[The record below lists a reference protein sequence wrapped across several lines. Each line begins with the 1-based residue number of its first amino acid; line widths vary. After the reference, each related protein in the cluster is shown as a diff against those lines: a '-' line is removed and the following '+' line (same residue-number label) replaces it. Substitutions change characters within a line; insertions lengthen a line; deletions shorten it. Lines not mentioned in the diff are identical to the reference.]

1 MKIVALKFGK
11 TEINEGMAF
20 VGGSREKKLPISLL
34 FFLIEQDGKKILVDT
49 GCDTMPGFPLFEHT
63 SPVNILREYGLT
75 PNDITD
81 VILTHSHSDHIEGVK
96 YYKNANIYIHEA
108 GLSEAE
114 IYLKEHKKVFTF
126 KDELEIVKGVLI
138 KHIGGHSDDSSIVL
152 INHGNTTYAICGDEC
167 YTMDNLRENKPSGAS
182 RNLEKNKAFIEEY
195 GKPHY
200 IPLLLHDPELIK
212 DLGFKIII

>member
-1 MKIVALKFGK
+1 MVYFLKRIGFWNTFRGGDELKIVALKFGK

-81 VILTHSHSDHIEGVK
+81 VILTHSHGD
-96 YYKNANIYIHEA
+96 
-108 GLSEAE
+108 
-114 IYLKEHKKVFTF
+114 
-126 KDELEIVKGVLI
+126 
-138 KHIGGHSDDSSIVL
+138 HIGGNGFCCRMVL
-152 INHGNTTYAICGDEC
+152 RQSRKQKAYKRHHLICHHTDQTC
-167 YTMDNLRENKPSGAS
+167 LFSN
-182 RNLEKNKAFIEEY
+182 F
-195 GKPHY
+195 
-200 IPLLLHDPELIK
+200 
-212 DLGFKIII
+212 

>member
-75 PNDITD
+75 PEDITD
-81 VILTHSHSDHIEGVK
+81 VILTHSHSDHTEGVK
-96 YYKNANIYIHEA
+96 YYKDANIYIHEA

-126 KDELEIVKGVLI
+126 KDEIKITADVMI

-152 INHGNTTYAICGDEC
+152 IKHGNIIYAICGDEC

-200 IPLLLHDPELIK
+200 VPLLLHDPELIK

>member
-1 MKIVALKFGK
+1 MKLAVLKFGK

-20 VGGSREKKLPISLL
+20 VGKSREKKLPISLL
-34 FFLIEQDGKKILVDT
+34 FFLIEQDGKRILVDT

-63 SPVNILREYGLT
+63 SPVNILKQYGLE
-75 PNDITD
+75 PEDITD
-81 VILTHSHSDHIEGVK
+81 VILTHSHGDHIEGVK

-108 GLSEAE
+108 ELEEAKPF
-114 IYLKEHKKVFTF
+114 LTEHKKVFTF
-126 KDELEIVKGVLI
+126 KDEMVIATDVLI
-138 KHIGGHSDDSSIVL
+138 KHIGGHSAGSSIVL
-152 INHGNTTYAICGDEC
+152 VKTGDKTYAICGDEC

-195 GKPHY
+195 RKPQY

-212 DLGFKIII
+212 ELGFKILI